1 MDVTTIGPCK
11 AAKLP
16 SAATTIA
23 FAVPAKGV
31 RYLVCLSRRCEDNV
45 ARWNPPELVMHV
57 DTIAFILHANPSQL
71 ANKLYKL
78 IQLVLP
84 CRRIGGYLR
93 LAQSVHIHSPWLVF
107 DEALDSSSELHFRQE
122 FPTF

>member
-1 MDVTTIGPCK
+1 MDVTTTGPCK
-11 AAKLP
+11 AAKP
-16 SAATTIA
+16 PPAATRIA

-31 RYLVCLSRRCEDNV
+31 RNLVCLSRRCEDNV
-45 ARWNPPELVMHV
+45 ARWNPAELVMHV

-84 CRRIGGYLR
+84 CRCIGGYVR
-93 LAQSVHIHSPWLVF
+93 LAQGVHIHSPWVVF
-107 DEALDSSSELHFRQE
+107 DEVLDSSSDLHFGQE
-122 FPTF
+122 FWAF